1 MITLATFLG
10 YILIGYLMAYL
21 IGYSLNG
28 LFSLLRYTR

>member
-1 MITLATFLG
+1 MITLATFFG
-10 YILIGYLMAYL
+10 YLIIGYVLAYL